1 MNLQLKIF
9 PLMQSQWEVYV
20 RSAYI
25 PPEAYVIV
33 DVRTYIWSCTMLKE
47 PVFSCIIQSRFN
59 ISRVYHAVCTR
70 LRTPGSWE
78 KKTPARIHNEAGDH
92 VDNVNCFN
100 QR

>member
-9 PLMQSQWEVYV
+9 PFNAKSGGSVPYV

-25 PPEAYVIV
+25 PPEANVIMYVHLV
-33 DVRTYIWSCTMLKE
+33 L
-47 PVFSCIIQSRFN
+47 
-59 ISRVYHAVCTR
+59 YHAERTR
-70 LRTPGSWE
+70 VFMHYSISLQHLTCVPCRVHAPTPGSWE